1 MPLTAAAI
9 IASEQSNSHHWTIS
23 SSLLLPSLASRSCC
37 CCCSG
42 RHMRALCRAAWRS
55 LYMACCM
62 TNGRRCSV
70 FVRLPDTDNRGGLP
84 PSSRG
89 RATDHP
95 WRTPNQQTQQLNL
108 TTLRKIL
115 RRTVSHS
122 ACPSASVSP
131 EIRVFDRHQNLC
143 VCFPTA
149 VARSVLL

>member
-1 MPLTAAAI
+1 MEVTV
-9 IASEQSNSHHWTIS
+9 H
-23 SSLLLPSLASRSCC
+23 
-37 CCCSG
+37 G
-42 RHMRALCRAAWRS
+42 MV
-55 LYMACCM
+55 

-70 FVRLPDTDNRGGLP
+70 FVRLPDTDSRGGLP

-108 TTLRKIL
+108 TSLRKIL

-143 VCFPTA
+143 VCFPMHG
-149 VARSVLL
+149 RGSVRPPLAAFRYVMYFRFYG